1 MVHYDG
7 YYIEEP
13 FELIDKRAT
22 GSSSF
27 VLSAYLFKEGGIVYL
42 STQIKLAHQIKDF
55 TKHDFEKKSIELK
68 FKANKNSLTLIGKS
82 KFSQPYDLK
91 FISSDEFLNS
101 LTNKRGYFVPWRKS
115 QSNNERLSPILNQL
129 FGPFESGKFETKLV

>member
-1 MVHYDG
+1 MNSM
-7 YYIEEP
+7 IAIALNLLKLNLS

-55 TKHDFEKKSIELK
+55 TKHDFEKKRH
-68 FKANKNSLTLIGKS
+68 
-82 KFSQPYDLK
+82 Y
-91 FISSDEFLNS
+91 
-101 LTNKRGYFVPWRKS
+101 
-115 QSNNERLSPILNQL
+115 
-129 FGPFESGKFETKLV
+129 